1 MLSPQRRKFAI
12 LTFINDVD
20 VIKPMDQDM
29 TIETLLYKMLEIWSE
44 GATNIGLA
52 LEIGLQQLSK
62 EVASERLGIF
72 ASDGWD
78 TKGEGPLDIAP
89 KYSRLH
95 VLQVPLGYGSCNKDV
110 CRVMAKAT
118 KGKHVYV
125 KILQ

>member
-29 TIETLLYKMLEIWSE
+29 TIETFLYKMLEIWSE

-72 ASDGWD
+72 ASDG
-78 TKGEGPLDIAP
+78 
-89 KYSRLH
+89 
-95 VLQVPLGYGSCNKDV
+95 
-110 CRVMAKAT
+110 
-118 KGKHVYV
+118 
-125 KILQ
+125 